1 MAEDV
6 SKLWQQVVADSERN
20 KNTSLRDLFDRN
32 DARAQLMTQ
41 TLSDG
46 ESEIV
51 VDFSKQIIDAQALEN
66 LLALAKQARVVEKF
80 AEMRSGAIVNFTENQ
95 AALHTAL
102 RATKTTSI
110 ELDGQDI
117 VKQVHQELEKLQV
130 FSEKVRRD
138 KKFKKIF
145 KKH

>member
-46 ESEIV
+46 ESEII
-51 VDFSKQIIDAQALEN
+51 VDFSKQIIDAQAL
-66 LLALAKQARVVEKF
+66 
-80 AEMRSGAIVNFTENQ
+80 
-95 AALHTAL
+95 
-102 RATKTTSI
+102 
-110 ELDGQDI
+110 
-117 VKQVHQELEKLQV
+117 
-130 FSEKVRRD
+130 
-138 KKFKKIF
+138 
-145 KKH
+145 